1 MIVHITHE
9 DVLAIIDR
17 ANAAGVVQN
26 FVQLENPSGGPDEL
40 VLQWNPDTAMAPMRL
55 VLAKDGSWRATL
67 DITAPGE

>member
-1 MIVHITHE
+1 MIVHITCE
-9 DVLAIIDR
+9 DALKMVDK

-40 VLQWNPDTAMAPMRL
+40 VLQWNPDTATNPLRI
-55 VLAKDGSWRATL
+55 VLGKDGTWRATL